1 MASSSNLKIK
11 LTKKQSPFKR
21 FNQPPPK
28 PTPKPTPKSTP
39 KPTPKST
46 TTTTP
51 KSTPK
56 PTTTTTT
63 TPSLNI
69 STLTP
74 EPTPTLTPTL
84 TPTPEQTPTPSEQTP
99 DVQTN
104 LATVFN
110 QVSPQIQNVAEMFT
124 ENLNTGETAKKSL
137 FNKIPNIR
145 GKISSRGSILNKL
158 FLLFLGI
165 IIIAVSSSGYY
176 VKKHCTDPSIKIN
189 STIIEFFMGF
199 GAGLIFYIFFDILKI
214 VSDPIIVIFGLF
226 LSVIGSIYINVYNKM
241 GPECTENTIG
251 PELSIGILG
260 CGIGIITFA
269 LLYTVLNFLKNPI
282 IKMQIISLI
291 TTIFLIIIPSIII
304 NMTNKCSQYDDN
316 VDQKTLSSLKTGQ
329 IITLVIGLLIFVGIC
344 ISFATGI

>member
-1 MASSSNLKIK
+1 MAPLNVKLNVKSPLKIK
-11 LTKKQSPFKR
+11 NLHRKAT
-21 FNQPPPK
+21 PK
-28 PTPKPTPKSTP
+28 ASLNIPTPTPKA
-39 KPTPKST
+39 
-46 TTTTP
+46 
-51 KSTPK
+51 
-56 PTTTTTT
+56 
-63 TPSLNI
+63 SLNI
-69 STLTP
+69 
-74 EPTPTLTPTL
+74 PTLTPDQTPNQPP
-84 TPTPEQTPTPSEQTP
+84 TEPTPNQPPTEPTPNQPPTELTPTPSEETEPTP

-104 LATVFN
+104 LARVFN
-110 QVSPQIQNVAEMFT
+110 KVSQNVLR
-124 ENLNTGETAKKSL
+124 ENLNPVETAKKSL

-145 GKISSRGSILNKL
+145 GEIDSRGSILNKL

-189 STIIEFFMGF
+189 STIVEFFMGF
-199 GAGLIFYIFFDILKI
+199 GTGLIFYIVFDILKI